1 MVDAE
6 FHVHADVAFFL
17 ARPMFNHMINTKF
30 DELRRGDKE
39 WKKRWTMKYFSMKF
53 VDEIFSRSVAEKH
66 VTHAEA
72 AQLVMTPIIEAVI
85 PHFAAKVRNNF
96 V

>member
-1 MVDAE
+1 
-6 FHVHADVAFFL
+6 
-17 ARPMFNHMINTKF
+17 
-30 DELRRGDKE
+30 
-39 WKKRWTMKYFSMKF
+39 MKF